1 MRERKPPPTAEAQLQ
16 AKYSELSR
24 KYAALVDR
32 LDRRAE
38 DRIGQRIGYL
48 GLQASAHAI
57 GKVSK
62 GKLRPLS
69 SAWASLALTSGRRWT
84 SEADGT
90 PPRSYDNLETLAIR
104 EAARLTDRGLAGITV
119 RFQAGRGNSLLDVRL
134 ERTSTSPRADVIVL
148 VQDVSGSESGE
159 SRESLLQ
166 RDRLRLLGVLAASV
180 AHDLGTTLRAG
191 VMHLEML
198 KEPGAVL
205 AERAGAVE
213 GVALALAGASE
224 TVSKLHDFARAG
236 QLVLGPVD
244 LGGMVRQAVAV
255 VALQQHGRPAVSFQ
269 IELPALPPVRGSTA
283 ELSHLLVNLL
293 MNAAESMADGGT
305 VRVGATHLDGR
316 VQLTIADQGGG
327 MAPEVRARLFEPF
340 FTTKGAGG
348 TGLGLWLAATTV
360 RRIGGTIVT
369 ESEPGEGTTF
379 RIEFPVAATFGG
391 REALPAALPASPR
404 AQARRALPP
413 PRAPAP
419 PGPVGPAARQK
430 RPGRRSGRRT

>member
-1 MRERKPPPTAEAQLQ
+1 MPELKPPSADEAQLQ

-38 DRIGQRIGYL
+38 DRIGQRVGYL

-62 GKLRPLS
+62 GTLKPLS
-69 SAWASLALTSGRRWT
+69 SAWASLAIASGRRWT

-90 PPRSYDNLETLAIR
+90 PARSYDNLETLAIK
-104 EAARLTDRGLAGITV
+104 EAARLSARGLAGITV
-119 RFQAGRGNSLLDVRL
+119 RFQGGRGNSLLDVRL
-134 ERTSTSPRADVIVL
+134 ERTSSSPRADVIVL

-166 RDRLRLLGVLAASV
+166 KDRLRLLGVLAASV
-180 AHDLGTTLRAG
+180 AHDLGTTLRAA
-191 VMHLEML
+191 VLHLEML

-205 AERAGAVE
+205 AGRSAAVD
-213 GVALALAGASE
+213 GVALALADASE

-244 LGGMVRQAVAV
+244 LAGMVREAVAV
-255 VALQQHGRPAVSFQ
+255 VAMQQHSRPGIAFAV
-269 IELPALPPVRGSTA
+269 ELPPLPPVRGSTA

-293 MNAAESMADGGT
+293 MNAAEAMPEGGT
-305 VRVGATHLDGR
+305 VRVAAEPADSR
-316 VQLTIADQGGG
+316 VNLTIADEGVG
-327 MAPEVRARLFEPF
+327 MSPEVRARLFEPF

-369 ESEPGEGTTF
+369 ESEPGKGTTF
-379 RIEFPVAATFGG
+379 RIEFPVAATFGA
-391 REALPAALPASPR
+391 REALPAVSPA
-404 AQARRALPP
+404 P
-413 PRAPAP
+413 PRAPARPASPRPRAAAP
-419 PGPVGPAARQK
+419 PGPDGPAARQK
-430 RPGRRSGRRT
+430 LRGRRSGRRT